1 MELPQA
7 TPLAVPAAVDSDGTV
22 APAPNAKAAA
32 GSAPAKTN
40 IKSQGNSKPA
50 QRAELPIEGNR
61 NVIAPVATSGQPPA
75 PLPIAINLPFGNA
88 DALPGQQSDT
98 NPASTQPQTSA
109 SGFQSA
115 GIAAG
120 PPDAPSNS
128 SQQTSDDE
136 MKAFNGTGT
145 AGITVA
151 GANELAFAAKVQPGS
166 AVSQPS
172 LDSSDRSIPETPA
185 VAAPAIR
192 KVASDASGPRA
203 TESAEI
209 PAAGSNAPVINV
221 SSVPSS
227 NVTTAFQQP
236 DSPTSSSNPKSDL
249 PAEPAAD
256 LQVPQLAQP
265 PASAAPLKDV
275 SLRIEQ
281 PQGQNMEVR
290 VIERAGEV
298 RVAVRGG
305 DSDVVQGLR
314 QNLSELADR
323 LSENGFRAETWRP
336 AASEASA
343 TPSENKGS
351 PGNSGGD
358 DSQQQQRW
366 SQQGRGQRDQNQ
378 SNRPPW
384 VQELETSLTS
394 GTAPTG

>member
-1 MELPQA
+1 
-7 TPLAVPAAVDSDGTV
+7 
-22 APAPNAKAAA
+22 
-32 GSAPAKTN
+32 
-40 IKSQGNSKPA
+40 
-50 QRAELPIEGNR
+50 
-61 NVIAPVATSGQPPA
+61 
-75 PLPIAINLPFGNA
+75 
-88 DALPGQQSDT
+88 
-98 NPASTQPQTSA
+98 
-109 SGFQSA
+109 
-115 GIAAG
+115 
-120 PPDAPSNS
+120 
-128 SQQTSDDE
+128 
-136 MKAFNGTGT
+136 
-145 AGITVA
+145 VA